1 MKWPWAAA
9 LSTKMVQPEDGHT
22 DAPQNLSGS
31 PRTVADDVGL
41 PIGRVLHLLPEVH
54 PVRRAELDAGVG
66 LRGLGEEVVTAV
78 RRVEAVLGAAG
89 QAPVSAAASKVGRL
103 AAVDFRRKEWTE
115 LSFRTKPENRITS
128 QSRQGIRVCHSV
140 VCDHCLVEWMV
151 TSCQVSPLSVL

>member
-1 MKWPWAAA
+1 M
-9 LSTKMVQPEDGHT
+9 
-22 DAPQNLSGS
+22 
-31 PRTVADDVGL
+31 ADDVCL
-41 PIGRVLHLLPEVH
+41 PIGRVLHLLPEVN

-115 LSFRTKPENRITS
+115 LSFRTKPENGIAS
-128 QSRQGIRVCHSV
+128 QSRQGIRVCHSKRYQR
-140 VCDHCLVEWMV
+140 CL
-151 TSCQVSPLSVL
+151 